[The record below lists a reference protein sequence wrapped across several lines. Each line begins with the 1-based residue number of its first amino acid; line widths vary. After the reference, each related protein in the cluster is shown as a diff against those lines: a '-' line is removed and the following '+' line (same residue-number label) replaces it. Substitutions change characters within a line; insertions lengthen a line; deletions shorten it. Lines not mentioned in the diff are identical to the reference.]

1 MKDRCE
7 KNQWESIPGN
17 GNLKFPKWE
26 LIWTIIET
34 ENARL
39 PGV

>member
-1 MKDRCE
+1 MHPKEGTFKKGPRGMKDRCE

-26 LIWTIIET
+26 LI
-34 ENARL
+34 
-39 PGV
+39 